1 MRDTMVFAKGKGEM
15 QTYWLERNGESA
27 KSTVSTGTS
36 GSESEMDPDMVQ
48 SVEDRTELAERNSS
62 LTDKILRLVDWN
74 TEHMKG
80 MLQDVIERR
89 EASGSIPDSPNHM
102 KMVETESLKSDGIVL
117 DHVQDIIMLPTFDSE
132 AASKQKSSRSLTL
145 SDKVS
150 AQLREY
156 LQSSK

>member
-1 MRDTMVFAKGKGEM
+1 MRDATVFAKGKGEM
-15 QTYWLERNGESA
+15 QTYWLERNSAPA

-36 GSESEMDPDMVQ
+36 GSESDMDPAMIQ
-48 SVEDRTELAERNSS
+48 SVEDRTELAESNSLLS
-62 LTDKILRLVDWN
+62 DKTLRLVDWN
-74 TEHMKG
+74 MEHMKC
-80 MLQDVIERR
+80 MLQDIIERR
-89 EASGSIPDSPNHM
+89 DASGSIPASLGRM